1 MALTSRRSAAGHCL
15 KTSLLPERG
24 LAEQGAAE
32 RHPGKA
38 KPAPRLVGTAPA
50 LELADYGFGYMGSW
64 KALARKTAV
73 SSRESVTVGPKRLV
87 SYPDVTPWETRYS
100 TCL

>member
-1 MALTSRRSAAGHCL
+1 MALTSRRSASGHCL

-32 RHPGKA
+32 RHSRKSGA
-38 KPAPRLVGTAPA
+38 GAALVGAAPA
-50 LELADYGFGYMGSW
+50 LELAVYSFGYMGSW

-73 SSRESVTVGPKRLV
+73 SSRESVTVGPKRLL